1 MGWAERLKS
10 LKDCHE
16 EIDFQTDFVLEL
28 AKDCNYLN
36 GVDLDV
42 TQIFYDWH
50 HDKEVD
56 VLSYRD
62 KSFASKFTGTKS
74 PIHHSTFMSAL
85 DDSKECFMATKYGA
99 LGITRIPCNTFQVE
113 I

>member
-1 MGWAERLKS
+1 M
-10 LKDCHE
+10 KDCHE

-50 HDKEVD
+50 HDKG
-56 VLSYRD
+56 SSHFIP
-62 KSFASKFTGTKS
+62 KSIFDREQFS
-74 PIHHSTFMSAL
+74 
-85 DDSKECFMATKYGA
+85 
-99 LGITRIPCNTFQVE
+99 
-113 I
+113 